1 MARYRAELRQ
11 ARAVIAEQDRDLND
25 YKTAAKADAARMK
38 EELAVHVGQLQAR
51 HADDL
56 GLVGLGVQDD
66 LGRDTI
72 RRAWEAQPKAARGES
87 PARWWASTVDAHKTA
102 AEKGGEG
109 APVLPPAL
117 SAYLPKI
124 EAKAPPQQAGQ
135 GKPPQRQPWAG
146 SAPDQGVASRQAP
159 LQGVQAVLA
168 GKVKNGDDFVS
179 QLAAA
184 ERGR

>member
-11 ARAVIAEQDRDLND
+11 ARAVIAEQDRDIKDL
-25 YKTAAKADAARMK
+25 TVSAKADAARLR
-38 EELAVHVGQLQAR
+38 EELAVQVGQLQAR

-72 RRAWEAQPKAARGES
+72 RRAWESQPKAARGES
-87 PARWWASTVDAHKTA
+87 PAKWWASTVDAHKTA

-135 GKPPQRQPWAG
+135 GKPPPRQPWAG

-159 LQGVQAVLA
+159 LQGIQAVLA
-168 GKVKNGDDFVS
+168 GKLTNGDDFLS